1 MKTSTTT
8 PRTPRKTSSTVAKAT
23 PTEKKVT
30 APRPRRVATKK
41 APVAAVV
48 VEASSPAIDDVR
60 VRAYEIYLHRDGY
73 GDAVSDWLQAE
84 QELSARAG

>member
-30 APRPRRVATKK
+30 APRARRVATKK
-41 APVAAVV
+41 TPAVAAGTPF
-48 VEASSPAIDDVR
+48 PAIDRVR
-60 VRAYEIYLHRDGY
+60 VRAYEIYEHRSGQ

-84 QELSARAG
+84 RELMAKAG